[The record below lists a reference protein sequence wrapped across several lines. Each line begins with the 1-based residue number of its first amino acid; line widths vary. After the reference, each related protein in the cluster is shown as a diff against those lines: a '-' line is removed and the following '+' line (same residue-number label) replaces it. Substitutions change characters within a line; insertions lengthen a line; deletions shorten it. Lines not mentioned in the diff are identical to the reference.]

1 MGFLDLRNL
10 DLIYIYF
17 FVRYWSQ
24 DFRLHGMAENLK
36 FKGCNL
42 GFERVQ
48 GEQSVGEQK
57 ESRRHSPKYI
67 YLNIYI

>member
-10 DLIYIYF
+10 DLRFFF

-36 FKGCNL
+36 FKGY
-42 GFERVQ
+42 
-48 GEQSVGEQK
+48 K
-57 ESRRHSPKYI
+57 ENSQ
-67 YLNIYI
+67 